1 MMFLE
6 CKTYNAI
13 FDVKEVEASI
23 IIANPKALCTTITNI
38 MLNLILYGN
47 IGSAS
52 LIIDNAKQDLHIDI
66 YKYITDNVKTLFPV
80 PEYLKNYKLILLTT
94 SNLIIIHQLIPI
106 IPHLQVMLVTI
117 KYKLTS

>member
-13 FDVKEVEASI
+13 FDVKDVEASI

-38 MLNLILYGN
+38 MQNLILYGN
-47 IGSAS
+47 IGTAS
-52 LIIDNAKQDLHIDI
+52 LIIDNAKLDLHIDI

-80 PEYLKNYKLILLTT
+80 PEYFKRLQANTINYLKSNYNTPT
-94 SNLIIIHQLIPI
+94 NTNNPTPSSNVSNNQKRIN
-106 IPHLQVMLVTI
+106 
-117 KYKLTS
+117 